1 MTLSGRLRTT
11 LGALATRARNAGC
24 LMASVSGLTSSGVT
38 GAPRVQAP
46 KLTSGRFT
54 PSMSPRRSA
63 GWGYGRGN
71 RDRRWARHGGLSSP
85 RSWGAMVHQTQATL
99 WVSGP
104 PVSGTT
110 FNISATRRAKF
121 ICIGG
126 SSGASPTPSS
136 CWRAAV
142 NWWPRVPRTRNWR
155 ISKNSTGHPDTVRP
169 EAYAGP
175 WGSISR
181 AAHIAG

>member
-1 MTLSGRLRTT
+1 MPGAPAG
-11 LGALATRARNAGC
+11 LGRNAGPSMGPA
-24 LMASVSGLTSSGVT
+24 LAPTSSGVT

-63 GWGYGRGN
+63 GWGNYGRGN
-71 RDRRWARHGGLSSP
+71 RDRRWARHGGPSSP
-85 RSWGAMVHQTQATL
+85 RSWGVMVHQTQATL
-99 WVSGP
+99 WANGP
-104 PVSGTT
+104 PGSGTI
-110 FNISATRRAKF
+110 FSISAMRRAKF

-126 SSGASPTPSS
+126 FSVVSPMPSN
-136 CWRAAV
+136 CWAQ
-142 NWWPRVPRTRNWR
+142 
-155 ISKNSTGHPDTVRP
+155 SSTGGRALRGPETGGARRTAPGAHPDTARP

-181 AAHIAG
+181 GAHIAG